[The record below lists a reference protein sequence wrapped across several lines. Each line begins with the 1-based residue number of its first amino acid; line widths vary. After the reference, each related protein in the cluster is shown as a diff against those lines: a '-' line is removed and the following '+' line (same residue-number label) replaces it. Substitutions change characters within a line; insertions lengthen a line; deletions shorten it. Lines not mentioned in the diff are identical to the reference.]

1 MLSQS
6 IRADTTE
13 GLKRSHTRLRRGS
26 CVDVGE
32 SRFREG
38 ILPNALVKT
47 STNHKDRNR
56 TRGFMGRDDRLDVD
70 ATGQAEMGRGE
81 EGAGNDGDSRLG
93 LRLRLRLRRRLRS
106 GAR

>member
-70 ATGQAEMGRGE
+70 ATGQAERGRGE
-81 EGAGNDGDSRLG
+81 EGTGNDGDSRLG